1 MLIFRGTTAL
11 VQHLVSS
18 LFLGDCS
25 DHRLRQSSRN
35 LCTEQSPK
43 ESDDTSCCSNT
54 IVPLKMNIIVEENVE
69 ENNKCIKIK
78 NLSIKLVKKTTMR
91 EKMIYEDTSLIG
103 YDAVYIGRA

>member
-1 MLIFRGTTAL
+1 
-11 VQHLVSS
+11 
-18 LFLGDCS
+18 
-25 DHRLRQSSRN
+25 
-35 LCTEQSPK
+35 
-43 ESDDTSCCSNT
+43 
-54 IVPLKMNIIVEENVE
+54 MNIIVEENVE